1 MCYGCRLLSPALSG
15 LSGDKSVQFGS
26 AGEVG
31 GAYLER
37 LKLFYI
43 EFLHL
48 LGA

>member
-1 MCYGCRLLSPALSG
+1 MCYGCRLLSPALSR
-15 LSGDKSVQFGS
+15 LSGDKSHKGS